1 MTAKTKEAY
10 AIARKVQMRFTRGMK
25 TTRHVFRGIAPLFP
39 FLLLS
44 LFLVLCASAAPAPN
58 KRQFLVY
65 VGTYTEEG
73 STSKGI
79 YAYRFDPNTAELTP
93 VGLAAETTNPS
104 FLAVHPNHRFLYA
117 VNEVGKYK
125 GEKSG
130 AVSAF
135 RIDRTTGKLTLL
147 NQVASRG
154 ADPCYVTVDKTGKYV
169 LVANYTGGSVAVFP
183 VLEDGRL
190 GEASSFIQHTGHG
203 ADPQRQEGPH
213 AHSIDLSPDN
223 RFAIVDDLGLDET
236 LVYRFDSAKGA
247 LTLNDP
253 QLYTTLAKADPGA
266 GPRHFAFHTSGK
278 FAYVV
283 NEMGSTVSV
292 FSYDGADGALRRL
305 QTISTFPKD
314 FSAHNDDAEI
324 EVHPSG
330 KFLYASNRGHDS
342 IAVFAVDPGKGTLTL
357 IEYAPT
363 KGQTPRSFEIAPAGS
378 LLFAANEKSD
388 NIVVFR
394 INPQTGRLAPTGKVL
409 DVAEPVCVKFV
420 PIE

>member
-1 MTAKTKEAY
+1 MTDPTCTHLRTSK
-10 AIARKVQMRFTRGMK
+10 QMRFYRVMTQTRP
-25 TTRHVFRGIAPLFP
+25 PLV
-39 FLLLS
+39 
-44 LFLVLCASAAPAPN
+44 FLVLLSVCAVFAEAAPAPQ
-58 KRQFLVY
+58 KHKYWVY
-65 VGTYTEEG
+65 VGTYTAEGG

-79 YAYRFDPNTAELTP
+79 YAYRFNADTAGLTSIG
-93 VGLAAETTNPS
+93 VAAETTNPS

-117 VNEVGKYK
+117 VNEVSNYK

-135 RIDRTTGKLTLL
+135 AIDRATGKLTLL
-147 NQVASRG
+147 NQLASRG
-154 ADPCYVTVDKTGKYV
+154 ADPAYITVDKSGKYV

-183 VLEDGRL
+183 VLGDGRL
-190 GEASSFIQHTGHG
+190 GEASAFIQHTGHG
-203 ADPQRQEGPH
+203 TDPERQEAPH

-236 LVYRFDSAKGA
+236 LVYKFDSSKGS
-247 LTLNDP
+247 LTPNDP
-253 QLYTTLAKADPGA
+253 PFAKANPGA
-266 GPRHFAFHTSGK
+266 GPRHFVLRPDGK

-283 NEMGSTVSV
+283 NEMESTVSV
-292 FSYDGADGALRRL
+292 FSYDGGAGVLRPL
-305 QTISTFPKD
+305 QTVSTFPKD
-314 FSAHNDDAEI
+314 FSGHNDDAEI

-342 IAVFAVDPGKGTLTL
+342 IAVFAIDPNQGTLTL
-357 IEYAPT
+357 IEYART
-363 KGQTPRSFEIAPAGS
+363 KGETPRSFEISPGGT

-394 INPQTGRLAPTGKVL
+394 IDPKTGRLTPTGKIL

-420 PIE
+420 PID

>member
-1 MTAKTKEAY
+1 
-10 AIARKVQMRFTRGMK
+10 MRFHRGMK
-25 TTRHVFRGIAPLFP
+25 LTRHFFRHISPLFA

-44 LFLVLCASAAPAPN
+44 LLPALCAGAAPTP
-58 KRQFLVY
+58 KKHEFLVY

-79 YAYRFDPNTAELTP
+79 YAYRFDPRSAELTAI
-93 VGLAAETTNPS
+93 GLAAETTNPS

-135 RIDRTTGKLTLL
+135 AIDHATGKLTLL

-154 ADPCYVTVDKTGKYV
+154 ADPCYIIVDKTGKYV

-190 GEASSFIQHTGHG
+190 GEASSFVQHTGHG
-203 ADPQRQEGPH
+203 ADPDRQEGPH
-213 AHSIDLSPDN
+213 AHSIDLSADN

-236 LVYRFDSAKGA
+236 LVYKFDSAKGS

-266 GPRHFAFHTSGK
+266 GPRHFAFHPSGK
-278 FAYVV
+278 FAYVL

-292 FSYDGADGALRRL
+292 FSYDSSGGVLRRL
-305 QTISTFPKD
+305 QTVSSIPKD
-314 FSAHNDDAEI
+314 FSGHKEAAEI
-324 EVHPSG
+324 QVHPSG

-342 IAVFAVDPGKGTLTL
+342 IAVFAVDRDKGTLTL
-357 IEYAPT
+357 VEYAST
-363 KGQTPRSFEIAPAGS
+363 KGQTPRSFEIAPGGS
-378 LLFAANEKSD
+378 LLFAANEKSN

-394 INPQTGRLAPTGKVL
+394 IDDKTGRLTPTGKVL
-409 DVAEPVCVKFV
+409 EVVEPVCVKFV
-420 PIE
+420 PID

>member
-1 MTAKTKEAY
+1 VTAKTKEVC
-10 AIARKVQMRFTRGMK
+10 AIARKVQMRFHRTMNPTRQ
-25 TTRHVFRGIAPLFP
+25 TPRGIAT
-39 FLLLS
+39 FLIFALS
-44 LFLVLCASAAPAPN
+44 VLCAEAAPAPH
-58 KRQFLVY
+58 KKYFVY
-65 VGTYTEEG
+65 VGTYTAEAG

-79 YAYRFDPNTAELTP
+79 YAYRFDSDTGKLTSI
-93 VGLAAETTNPS
+93 GIAAETTNPS

-117 VNEVGKYK
+117 VNETGNYR
-125 GEKSG
+125 GQKSG

-135 RIDRTTGKLTLL
+135 SIDRTTGKLTLL
-147 NQVASRG
+147 NEVASKG
-154 ADPCYVTVDKTGKYV
+154 ADPCYITVDKTGKYV

-236 LVYRFDSAKGA
+236 LVYRFDIAKGS

-266 GPRHFAFHTSGK
+266 GPRHFAFHPSGK

-283 NEMGSTVSV
+283 NEMGSTVSA
-292 FSYDGADGALRRL
+292 FSYEGDRGVLRRL

-342 IAVFAVDPGKGTLTL
+342 IAVFAIDPDKGTLTQ